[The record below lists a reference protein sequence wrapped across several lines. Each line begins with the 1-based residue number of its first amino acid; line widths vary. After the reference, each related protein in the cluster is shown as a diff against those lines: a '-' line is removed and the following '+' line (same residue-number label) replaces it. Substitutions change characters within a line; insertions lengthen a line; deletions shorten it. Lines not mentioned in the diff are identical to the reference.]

1 MKLLLIITY
10 AVILIFLLFFV
21 YKRLS
26 DINIRNIE
34 NIGCKYLKKRN
45 NMIFVVISMLLIV
58 LFLSGS
64 FVIITLI

>member
-10 AVILIFLLFFV
+10 AVVLILFLFFI
-21 YKRLS
+21 YKRLN
-26 DINIRNIE
+26 DINVRNIE

-45 NMIFVVISMLLIV
+45 NMIFLIISILLIV